1 MKCGHTEIEEGT
13 LSATGSGLSKM
24 FDVQHNNFKTITC
37 TNWLYRVL
45 QRKCEPCSD
54 FIDLF
59 FGDNHFESKSHALL
73 IKIHFYQISLNR
85 FVSFIVKISKLN
97 KHK

>member
-1 MKCGHTEIEEGT
+1 MTKEKGCVKCGHTEIEEGT

-37 TNWLYRVL
+37 TNCGYTEFYKESSNRA
-45 QRKCEPCSD
+45 SD

-59 FGDNHFESKSHALL
+59 FGG
-73 IKIHFYQISLNR
+73 
-85 FVSFIVKISKLN
+85 
-97 KHK
+97 

>member
-1 MKCGHTEIEEGT
+1 MCNRLINKRIKGGIKMTEEKGCVKCGHTEIEEGT

-37 TNWLYRVL
+37 TNCGYTEFYKESTNRT
-45 QRKCEPCSD
+45 SD

-59 FGDNHFESKSHALL
+59 FGG
-73 IKIHFYQISLNR
+73 
-85 FVSFIVKISKLN
+85 
-97 KHK
+97 